1 MLLFLSN
8 CYWPLSVRMWSN
20 LDLWSDSEAF
30 MLLKFLGLGRTVF
43 SLAFYL
49 FQDWGEVWSICQEIN
64 VLCRWGKH
72 LLCCQWDSVKASRF
86 LHAVAIVRLLHQE
99 EAHLQASSVH
109 CSWQVWLEKWA
120 LQHGRKK
127 CGFIQTYVKWIPKE
141 RHLWKTSKFLM
152 FELLGNRGM
161 IKSIG

>member
-1 MLLFLSN
+1 MKQPGFMVWLRSFYALKIPGFRQDSIFSSFLFISGLRWSMKHLSGN
-8 CYWPLSVRMWSN
+8 KCAVPMGKAS
-20 LDLWSDSEAF
+20 F
-30 MLLKFLGLGRTVF
+30 MLPV
-43 SLAFYL
+43 
-49 FQDWGEVWSICQEIN
+49 
-64 VLCRWGKH
+64 
-72 LLCCQWDSVKASRF
+72 RF
-86 LHAVAIVRLLHQE
+86 CEGIQVPALAVAIVRLLHQE

-109 CSWQVWLEKWA
+109 CSWQVWLEEWA